1 MRTTN
6 TLINEVAQFLTN
18 FGHLQ
23 EFLTHP
29 YIRTNN
35 LTTIHEIAEEL
46 VYDNNCSLDSE
57 DFNKNYDRIL
67 EHIKCVIM
75 DYCAGY

>member
-6 TLINEVAQFLTN
+6 TLINDVAKFLTN
-18 FGHLQ
+18 FGYLQ

-35 LTTIHEIAEEL
+35 LTDIHEIAEKL
-46 VYDNNCSLDSE
+46 VDKYNHSLNSE
-57 DFNKNYDRIL
+57 DFNKNYDKIL
-67 EHIKCVIM
+67 ELIKCVIM